1 MSIMEPVEPQSPLE
15 VSLRDEALKFGN
27 QNIKLSLIKDIP
39 SLKIGSVEV
48 KESKVG
54 EMIEVPRW
62 ASDILCNMGFGEREN
77 DMGVEL
83 FKALTLERIQP
94 PTQLSGLP
102 VNFYFKLQSYIQNF
116 STSSATKEADFEKV
130 TNSARGIIALRI
142 SKLLCL
148 AGLSSPP
155 VDVRSITP
163 EEKILYDNVR
173 GLVSHWKESMVEK
186 RT

>member
-1 MSIMEPVEPQSPLE
+1 MEPVEQQSPVE
-15 VSLRDEALKFGN
+15 VSLKDEALKFGN

-102 VNFYFKLQSYIQNF
+102 VNFYFKLRSYIQNF
-116 STSSATKEADFEKV
+116 STSSTAKEADYEKV
-130 TNSARGIIALRI
+130 TNSARSIIDLRI
-142 SKLLCL
+142 TKLLCL
-148 AGLSSPP
+148 AGLFSPS
-155 VDVRSITP
+155 VDIQSMTP

>member
-1 MSIMEPVEPQSPLE
+1 MEQVEPQSPLE
-15 VSLRDEALKFGN
+15 VSLKDEALKFGN
-27 QNIKLSLIKDIP
+27 QIIKLSLIKDIP

-83 FKALTLERIQP
+83 FKALTLERIQS

-102 VNFYFKLQSYIQNF
+102 VNFYFKLRSYIQNF
-116 STSSATKEADFEKV
+116 SKSSATREADFEKV

-148 AGLSSPP
+148 AGLSTPP
-155 VDVRSITP
+155 VDVKSMTS